1 MWPIIVIVIMLVIMS
16 LMVSKAIHNDYFSP
30 PGILAVSWL
39 LPALTTFKDDVWNL
53 EYPFWLFVVIGSYLS
68 FLCGYFICFSLFKG
82 KKKIIK
88 ENQGAA
94 GWDWPTLEKII
105 YLLFIMGMIGFINNI
120 IKVIRA
126 GGLVLY
132 MNLGFRQAEYIFGAS
147 TWSNYLFF
155 LNMLTVSLSLFYIA
169 RRKKKSSMIIIFI
182 TSYISLFFHGIK
194 ATVLIPTI
202 MAAWII
208 ILSSRKFKWRYILV
222 PLFIGF
228 LVFQLGFIGRDYIY
242 YSKVGFDKAYNRNI
256 DMFFNYI
263 APNYANLQKQ
273 VNILTDLSY
282 GFYSFTPFREF
293 YNYFGNKRAPAW
305 AGESIKNRGSSVSGD
320 TSLLVSTSY
329 NVATYLYHIHRDFGF
344 WGIYLL
350 PFILGIITALIY
362 FTFLKNPTIK
372 NLIIY
377 SIVATMLTLAFFS
390 NEFIRIQ
397 LWFLILVVVLID
409 LMVKVKRTKPDER
422 A

>member
-1 MWPIIVIVIMLVIMS
+1 
-16 LMVSKAIHNDYFSP
+16 
-30 PGILAVSWL
+30 
-39 LPALTTFKDDVWNL
+39 
-53 EYPFWLFVVIGSYLS
+53 
-68 FLCGYFICFSLFKG
+68 
-82 KKKIIK
+82 
-88 ENQGAA
+88 
-94 GWDWPTLEKII
+94 
-105 YLLFIMGMIGFINNI
+105 
-120 IKVIRA
+120 
-126 GGLVLY
+126 
-132 MNLGFRQAEYIFGAS
+132 
-147 TWSNYLFF
+147 
-155 LNMLTVSLSLFYIA
+155 
-169 RRKKKSSMIIIFI
+169 MIIIFI

-293 YNYFGNKRAPAW
+293 YNYFGNNRAPAW
-305 AGESIKNRGSSVSGD
+305 AGESMKNRGGSVSGD

-344 WGIYLL
+344 WGVYIL